1 MSEPCVAG
9 EDRYVEPSTG
19 MDDLS
24 TLVQRCDWSRSPL
37 GAPETWSASLKTTVD
52 IMLAARAQIVMFWG
66 PEFVA
71 LYNDAYAPTI
81 GNKHPRALGRP
92 AIENWSE
99 LWDDLEPLLRTVMAT
114 GNTFSA
120 KDRPFYIERHGYGET
135 VYFDVSYSAVP
146 EADGSMGG
154 VLCIVSETT
163 QRVLSARRQA
173 LLLDLEDRLRVVK
186 GAKKAR
192 QIAENLLSAELGAS
206 SVRYTKLETLT
217 ATSTPGD
224 GLADS
229 SVTSFDHAPSASPA
243 ASTTSQLKSEAGD
256 HVCALDIP
264 VLRKER
270 VIGQFSVHR
279 PAPRHWTDEEV
290 DFARSVVE
298 RAWNTAE
305 RCRAE
310 KALRRLNREL
320 EERVALAVEQQEET
334 LARIHEMQK
343 LETIGQLTGG
353 VAHDFNNLLTPI
365 VGALEMVAR
374 LQGNDARISRLT
386 TAGLQAAE
394 RARTLIQRLL
404 AFARRQHLQTHPTN
418 IGNLVYGLEDLLART
433 LGPQIFLRI
442 RCAPDLPFAMVDPNQ
457 FELVLLNLSVNARDA
472 MPSGGTLEIAVS
484 DEWVTE
490 HANLADGQYLCI
502 AVSDTGLG
510 MDPQTLRQAIEPFF
524 TTKNKGQGTG
534 LGLSMVHGFAV
545 QSGGDFSLTSQPGQ
559 GTTAT
564 LRLPASARQAEVE
577 PQRSRAQT
585 GLRRVSG
592 VPVLL
597 VDDEELVRSGT
608 AEMLS
613 DAGYTVLQASSGYE
627 ALAMLTKHRDIKV
640 LITDY
645 AMPGMTGA
653 ELARQAVQFNASLP
667 VLMITGFAST
677 DGRVAVD
684 IPRLSKPFGQAEL
697 VEAVG
702 KLLEHAQISS
712 DAVSGSV

>member
-1 MSEPCVAG
+1 
-9 EDRYVEPSTG
+9 
-19 MDDLS
+19 LS
-24 TLVQRCDWSRSPL
+24 TLVQHCDWSRSPI

-52 IMLAARAQIVMFWG
+52 IMLASRAQIVLFWG

-81 GNKHPRALGRP
+81 GEKHPRALGRP
-92 AIENWSE
+92 AIENWAE
-99 LWDDLEPLLRTVMAT
+99 LWDDLEPLLRRVRET

-146 EADGSMGG
+146 EGDGSMGG

-163 QRVLSARRQA
+163 QRVLGTRRQA
-173 LLLDLEDRLRVVK
+173 LLLDLEDQLRI
-186 GAKKAR
+186 ANDAEKAE
-192 QIAENLLSAELGAS
+192 QIAEDLLRAELGAS
-206 SVRYTKLETLT
+206 SVCYARFDTSITAPMPGNGLERNGIT
-217 ATSTPGD
+217 
-224 GLADS
+224 
-229 SVTSFDHAPSASPA
+229 PSAHAVPTLPI
-243 ASTTSQLKSEAGD
+243 ASMIGQSESEMNDRGY
-256 HVCALDIP
+256 VLDIP
-264 VLRKER
+264 VLREGKL
-270 VIGQFSVHR
+270 IGQFSVNR
-279 PAPRHWTDEEV
+279 PAPRPWTDEEV

-305 RCRAE
+305 RYRAE
-310 KALRRLNREL
+310 KALRQLNREL
-320 EERVALAVEQQEET
+320 EERVALAVAQQEET

-343 LETIGQLTGG
+343 METIGQLTGG

-365 VGALEMVAR
+365 VGALEMVTR
-374 LQGNDARISRLT
+374 MQGDDPRISRLT

-404 AFARRQHLQTHPTN
+404 AFARRQHLQTRPTHV
-418 IGNLVYGLEDLLART
+418 GNLVYGLEDLLART
-433 LGPQIFLRI
+433 LGPQIVLKI
-442 RCAPDLPFAMVDPNQ
+442 RCAPDLPLAMIDPNQ

-472 MPSGGTLEIAVS
+472 MPSGGTLEIAVTE
-484 DEWVTE
+484 EWVAE
-490 HANLADGQYLCI
+490 QVNLANGQYLCI

-510 MDPQTLRQAIEPFF
+510 MDSQTLRQAIEPFF

-545 QSGGDFSLTSQPGQ
+545 QSGGDFSLTSKPGH

-564 LRLPASARQAEVE
+564 LRLPASAEQADME
-577 PQRSRAQT
+577 PQRSKTQT
-585 GLRRVSG
+585 RLRRVSG

-613 DAGYTVLQASSGYE
+613 DAGYIVLQASSGYE
-627 ALAMLTKHRDIKV
+627 ALAMLARHQNIKA

-653 ELARQAVQFNASLP
+653 ELARQAAQFNPSLP

-677 DGRVAVD
+677 DGKVAVD

-697 VEAVG
+697 VEALG

-712 DAVSGSV
+712 DAV